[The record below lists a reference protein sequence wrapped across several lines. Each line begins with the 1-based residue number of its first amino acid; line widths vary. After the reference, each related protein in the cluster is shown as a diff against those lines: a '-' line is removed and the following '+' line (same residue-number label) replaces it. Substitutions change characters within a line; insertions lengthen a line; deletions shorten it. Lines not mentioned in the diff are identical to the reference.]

1 MLVAQ
6 HKLPVAVRDGDNVET
21 IKAGLSVFRM
31 GTDGKL
37 TFARTYDFETGD
49 KIMWWMGMVAL

>member
-6 HKLPVAVRDGDNVET
+6 HNLPVDVRDADNVRAV
-21 IKAGLSVFRM
+21 KAGLSVFRM

-37 TFARTYDFETGD
+37 TFVRTYDFDIGD
-49 KIMWWMGMVAL
+49 KIMWWMGMVPL